1 MLNNQ
6 EETRFLKEMENYEIV
21 KAYETDNDDDGGDDD
36 DGDDDVQC
44 IWRWPGGRRDI
55 QQKVK
60 KKDKLGVVC

>member
-6 EETRFLKEMENYEIV
+6 EETENYEIV
-21 KAYETDNDDDGGDDD
+21 KAHETDNDDDDGD
-36 DGDDDVQC
+36 DDDVQC

-55 QQKVK
+55 QQKVQ